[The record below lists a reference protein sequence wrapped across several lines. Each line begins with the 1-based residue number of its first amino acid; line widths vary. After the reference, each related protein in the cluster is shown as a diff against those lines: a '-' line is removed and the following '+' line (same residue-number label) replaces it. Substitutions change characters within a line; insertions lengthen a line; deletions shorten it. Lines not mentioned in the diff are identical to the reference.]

1 MSCQGGGGGWTTICA
16 DVSTVIILNLF
27 STRSVAAAATCH
39 LLYPDSWSN
48 TCQLLCHSLS
58 SLYQPP
64 SDPLIN
70 LVSSWLTGRPAAYQT
85 GPNLSDVN
93 CATSSESIS
102 VLEKKKIGSRMLSH
116 YSTIQLSVWKDVRTR
131 RADAYMSPISSSS
144 VDASYLLGSSTSLF
158 CKRWMVKKESLKGLE
173 MRRSRREWCWR

>member
-1 MSCQGGGGGWTTICA
+1 MSCRGGSGGWTTICA

-27 STRSVAAAATCH
+27 STRSVAAATCH

-70 LVSSWLTGRPAAYQT
+70 LVSSWLTGRAGLLIRPV
-85 GPNLSDVN
+85 PSPDVN
-93 CATSSESIS
+93 CATTSESIS
-102 VLEKKKIGSRMLSH
+102 VLEKNILTRMLSH
-116 YSTIQLSVWKDVRTR
+116 CSTIQLSVWEAARTSR
-131 RADAYMSPISSSS
+131 HMILKKSCHMMIGFKGRLVSAVDQVITLYMSPISS
-144 VDASYLLGSSTSLF
+144 ALNGA
-158 CKRWMVKKESLKGLE
+158 
-173 MRRSRREWCWR
+173 

>member
-1 MSCQGGGGGWTTICA
+1 MEAGVLKGLLTKEFDKSVMSGGGGGWTTICA

-27 STRSVAAAATCH
+27 STLSVAAATCQ

-70 LVSSWLTGRPAAYQT
+70 LVSSWLTGRAS
-85 GPNLSDVN
+85 L
-93 CATSSESIS
+93 
-102 VLEKKKIGSRMLSH
+102 
-116 YSTIQLSVWKDVRTR
+116 
-131 RADAYMSPISSSS
+131 PIRP
-144 VDASYLLGSSTSLF
+144 VPTSLMSIVPPHVRIHLGF
-158 CKRWMVKKESLKGLE
+158 GEEENLDQNVKSLQHNPAVSLERCKNKKS
-173 MRRSRREWCWR
+173 